1 MKIRKIILP
10 AVLCLAVLI
19 TACSRQEQIGEGDSY
34 VYCLNESGTGLIK
47 VVCDLP
53 DGETQETAEAV
64 LEKLSTPAEDIE
76 YMTPI
81 PEGVKVE
88 NCELLGGILEIDFS
102 GEYSD
107 MGNIR
112 EKLMRAA
119 VVQSLVRIDGVNA
132 VAFTVAGEP
141 LTDKNGMEIGLMNED
156 DFVETTASSPS
167 AYQTDTLTL
176 YFANKNG
183 DKLVAKKVDVRY
195 SSNVSKDKLIV
206 EKLMQGP
213 GETGG
218 FPTINPDTN
227 LLSVTTKD
235 KICYVNFD
243 NTFLTGAYDILPE
256 LTVYSIVNSLVEGTE
271 ATQVQITINGETN
284 ATYMETVDLAQPFE
298 ADMDLVAADEAD
310 E

>member
-1 MKIRKIILP
+1 M
-10 AVLCLAVLI
+10 LCLAVL
-19 TACSRQEQIGEGDSY
+19 TAACGRQEQIGEDDSF
-34 VYCLNESGTGLIK
+34 VYCLNEDATGLIK
-47 VVCDLP
+47 VACDLP
-53 DGETQETAEAV
+53 DEGAQEAAEAV
-64 LEKLSTPAEDIE
+64 LEELSTPAEDIE

-81 PEGVKVE
+81 PEEVKIQ
-88 NCELLGGILEIDFS
+88 NCELFGGILEVDFS
-102 GEYSD
+102 GEYLD

-132 VAFTVAGEP
+132 VAFTVDGEP
-141 LTDKNGMEIGLMNED
+141 LTDQDGVEIGLMNGD
-156 DFVETTASSPS
+156 DFVETTASSPN

-176 YFANKNG
+176 YFANESG
-183 DKLVAKKVDVRY
+183 DKLVAEQEDVRY

-213 GETGG
+213 NGTEYY
-218 FPTINPDTN
+218 PTINPDTN

-243 NTFLTGAYDILPE
+243 NTFLTGAYDVLPE

-271 ATQVQITINGETN
+271 ATQVQITINGETD
-284 ATYMETVDLAQPFE
+284 ATYMETVDLSQPLE